1 MKSLM
6 RKWKEV
12 ENVKRNWGLWSGS
25 EKKARFFQEGK
36 KVNK

>member
-12 ENVKRNWGLWSGS
+12 ENVKRNRDLWSGS
-25 EKKARFFQEGK
+25 EKNTRFFQEK
-36 KVNK
+36 KGA